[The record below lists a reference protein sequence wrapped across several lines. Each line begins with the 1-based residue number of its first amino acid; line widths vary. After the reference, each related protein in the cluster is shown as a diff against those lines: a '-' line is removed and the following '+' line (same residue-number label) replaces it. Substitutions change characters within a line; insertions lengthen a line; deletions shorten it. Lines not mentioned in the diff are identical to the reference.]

1 MKPIASCARLL
12 RLLWPALALLMSA
25 CATVKTPVTQF
36 ANINGGQLEYV
47 TAGQGQPVI
56 IFLNGYALD
65 LHRNWEKV
73 LPEVEKL
80 GTVLAYNRF
89 GDGESDKAQTPQTG
103 LAVIATLRQLLQ
115 AKELKPPY
123 ILVGHSIGGVYA
135 NLYARKHP
143 QEVAGVVLVDA
154 THPDQVERWR
164 GHTGIVQ
171 RFTWSTMQ
179 ALSSKNAGIKFFDE
193 NAREIKE
200 AGPFP
205 DIPLTV
211 ITAGIA
217 PPTLLTS
224 SEVTEIHRSNQRELT
239 ALSPQGKQI
248 IAEKSGHLI
257 PMDQPELVIQA
268 IDDLVS
274 QIP

>member
-1 MKPIASCARLL
+1 
-12 RLLWPALALLMSA
+12 MSA
-25 CATVKTPVTQF
+25 CATAKTPVTQF
-36 ANINGGQLEYV
+36 AKLDAGHLEYI
-47 TAGQGQPVI
+47 TAGQGRPVI
-56 IFLNGYALD
+56 VFLNGYSLD

-73 LPEVEKL
+73 LPDAEKL

-103 LAVIATLRQLLQ
+103 WAVIATLRQLLQ
-115 AKELKPPY
+115 AKELEPPY

-143 QEVAGVVLVDA
+143 HEVAGVVLVDA

-164 GHTGIVQ
+164 GHTGFVQ
-171 RFTWSTMQ
+171 RVLWSTMTTF
-179 ALSSKNAGIKFFDE
+179 ASKNSGIQFFDE
-193 NAREIKE
+193 NSREIGE

-205 DIPLTV
+205 EIPLTV

-224 SEVTEIHRSNQRELT
+224 SEVTEIHRSNQQELAT
-239 ALSPQGKQI
+239 MSPRGKQI

-257 PMDQPELVIQA
+257 PIDQPEIVIQA
-268 IDDLVS
+268 IGDMVR